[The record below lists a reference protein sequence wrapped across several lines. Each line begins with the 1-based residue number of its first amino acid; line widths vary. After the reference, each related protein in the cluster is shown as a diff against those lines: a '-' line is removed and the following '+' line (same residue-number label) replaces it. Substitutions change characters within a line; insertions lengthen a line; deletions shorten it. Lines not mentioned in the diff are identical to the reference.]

1 MATLDEL
8 KLEVE
13 RLTREL
19 DQAVSE
25 KIQSAQYGLVLLE
38 EKQALEQKVEELDNM
53 YENTRSEL
61 EITQEAL
68 TKFQTTH
75 KVTTMTGIEQEESL
89 LSESAM
95 MENSLNS
102 QILDL
107 ENETKFIRAELERV
121 KAEKE
126 RMISENN
133 NLIKSQEEKEC
144 ERKQLRCE
152 LREIKSRETSLL
164 TEYSEL
170 EEENITLQ
178 KQVSALKSNQVEFE
192 GVKHEA
198 RRLGEDV
205 DLLHQQVNELSCL
218 KKIAEKQL
226 EEALNSLQAEREAK
240 YALKK
245 ELDQRMN
252 SQSMY
257 NLSNLALSIRG
268 LAEGSGLGSDG
279 EEDELPEL
287 RRIEADLQSDE
298 NAPKNKDNK
307 QVDLFSEIH
316 LNELQRLEKAV
327 EQAETDKQLLTQS
340 LRDAQ
345 GQSEKS
351 QAELQGLSARIATL
365 SAHVE
370 SLLSLKKRLL
380 PDGVPPSDVVALK
393 DWCALSSQE
402 IQELQKQ
409 LADLESGLNFSETA
423 QQLREDIANLKGK
436 LLDAEQR
443 ARGMSAD
450 SVVLA
455 ELTAE
460 ASKAFDAAQT
470 GLSTTCDELATLYHH
485 VCTVNGETPSRVMLD
500 HEKHL
505 NEDGKIKA
513 EETENKI
520 SCRLDEIRS
529 KLQAGGNTAGLEG
542 LCEAANLARSVE
554 TALDQVRHL
563 SKAVYHT
570 LEQGKGSRTEEV
582 SRDSAEADDL
592 SEQVIKLKAL
602 LSTKREQIATLR
614 TVIKSNKNTA
624 EVALTNLKS
633 KYETEKAIV
642 NETMTKLRNELRVLK
657 EDAATFSSLRAMF
670 AARCEEYVTQV
681 DELQR
686 QLAAAEDEKK
696 TLNQLL
702 RLAVQQKL
710 GLTQRLEELEVD
722 REMRNARGRHVQA
735 QRGAPGPGRVGNR
748 PTRPH
753 RSGAGDFF

>member
-8 KLEVE
+8 KLEVD

-38 EKQALEQKVEELDNM
+38 EKQALQQKVEELDNL
-53 YENTRSEL
+53 YESTRSEL
-61 EITQEAL
+61 EITQEAVA
-68 TKFQTTH
+68 KFQTSH
-75 KVTTMTGIEQEESL
+75 KVTTLSGIEQEESL

-95 MENSLNS
+95 RETSLNS

-107 ENETKFIRAELERV
+107 ESETKFLRAELERV

-126 RMISENN
+126 SMSAEINN
-133 NLIKSQEEKEC
+133 FIKREDEREGD
-144 ERKQLRCE
+144 RKQMRCE
-152 LREIKSRETSLL
+152 LREIKSRETSWL

-170 EEENITLQ
+170 EEENISLQ
-178 KQVSALKSNQVEFE
+178 KQVASLKSNQVEFE

-198 RRLGEDV
+198 RRLAEDV
-205 DLLHQQVNELSCL
+205 DLLHEQVAELSNL

-245 ELDQRMN
+245 DLDQRMN

-279 EEDELPEL
+279 EEEEMPEL

-298 NAPKNKDNK
+298 NAPKSKDK

-365 SAHVE
+365 GAHME
-370 SLLSLKKRLL
+370 SLLSLKERLL
-380 PDGVPPSDVVALK
+380 PDGIVPKDVTALK
-393 DWCALSSQE
+393 DWCTLSSQE
-402 IQELQKQ
+402 IMELQKQ
-409 LADLESGLNFSETA
+409 LAELESGLNYSEAA

-455 ELTAE
+455 ELASE
-460 ASKAFDAAQT
+460 ASKAFEAAQT

-500 HEKHL
+500 HEKHV
-505 NEDGKIKA
+505 NEDGKVKV
-513 EETENKI
+513 EEAENKI
-520 SCRLDEIRS
+520 SSRLDEIRS
-529 KLQAGGNTAGLEG
+529 KLQAGGVDGLDS
-542 LCEAANLARSVE
+542 LCEAANLAHSVE

-570 LEQGKGSRTEEV
+570 LEQGKGARAEEA
-582 SRDSAEADDL
+582 SRDIAEAEDL
-592 SEQVIKLKAL
+592 NEQVIKLKAL

-722 REMRNARGRHVQA
+722 REMRNARGRHLQA